1 MSHPIIVEQ
10 KINAPVYK
18 VWRALTDKTEMQ
30 SWYFDIFDFELQI
43 GKVFN
48 FYEPGDEKKYH
59 HQGEIL
65 EIFPNEKLKYS
76 WSYPE
81 LSDKKTTVIWE
92 LKPDENGTLIKLI
105 HEDIDLFNDLGEN
118 FSRESFTEGWNG
130 ILKESLKPYLEN

>member
-30 SWYFDIFDFELQI
+30 IWYFDIFDFELQT
-43 GKVFN
+43 GKIFN
-48 FYEPGDEKKYH
+48 FYEPEEEKKYH

-65 EIFPNEKLKYS
+65 EIVPNEKLKYS
-76 WSYPE
+76 WAYPE
-81 LSDKKTTVIWE
+81 FSDKKTTVTWE
-92 LKPDENGTLIKLI
+92 LKPDENGTLVKLI
-105 HEDIDLFNDLGEN
+105 HEDIDYFTDLGDH
-118 FSRESFTEGWNG
+118 FSTESFTEGWNG

>member
-18 VWRALTDKTEMQ
+18 VWRALTDKAEMQ
-30 SWYFDIFDFELQI
+30 VWYFDIFDFELQT

-76 WSYPE
+76 WAYPE
-81 LSDKKTTVIWE
+81 LSDKKTTVTWE

-105 HEDIDLFNDLGEN
+105 HEDIDHFNDLGEN
-118 FSRESFTEGWNG
+118 FSRESFTEGWSG

>member
-30 SWYFDIFDFELQI
+30 SWYFDIFDFELQT
-43 GKVFN
+43 GKIFN
-48 FYEPGDEKKYH
+48 FYEPGEEKKYH

-65 EIFPNEKLKYS
+65 EIVPNEKLKYS
-76 WSYPE
+76 WAYPE
-81 LSDKKTTVIWE
+81 FSDKKTTVTWE
-92 LKPDENGTLIKLI
+92 LKPDENGTLVKLI
-105 HEDIDLFNDLGEN
+105 HEDIDYFNDLGEH

-130 ILKESLKPYLEN
+130 ILKENLKPYLEN

>member
-30 SWYFDIFDFELQI
+30 LWYFDIFDFELQT
-43 GKVFN
+43 GKIFN
-48 FYEPGDEKKYH
+48 FYEPGEEKKYH

-65 EIFPNEKLKYS
+65 EIVPNEKLKYS
-76 WSYPE
+76 WAYPE
-81 LSDKKTTVIWE
+81 FSDKKTIVTWE

-105 HEDIDLFNDLGEN
+105 HEDIDYFNDLGEH

-130 ILKESLKPYLEN
+130 ILNESLKPYLEN